1 MLLLLLS
8 RDRRPVVV
16 ILLMPRTVLL
26 VTLLTKRNC
35 DGPDCAQVQV
45 VDLMKDT
52 APGFADRPWF
62 TLIGPSKDDDEV
74 PRSTHFCSV
83 HCLRV
88 YLVPDQIKLNLPDSF

>member
-1 MLLLLLS
+1 
-8 RDRRPVVV
+8 
-16 ILLMPRTVLL
+16 
-26 VTLLTKRNC
+26 
-35 DGPDCAQVQV
+35 
-45 VDLMKDT
+45 MKDT

-83 HCLRV
+83 DCLRV